1 MHVSTKWKLARI
13 ALTTLYLMAGWVLF
27 TGTIALPSL
36 LSGFGFSFVIAL
48 LTYSIFIGDHEAHRR
63 SLLPRIHWLLVFIV
77 VIVYK
82 MYIASF
88 EVLLNVIRGNINP
101 RIVHFRTTL
110 TSDVARVILA
120 NAITLTP
127 GTMTLN
133 IDDDHLVVHWLD
145 AKTLHSKYA
154 GDLIK
159 GDIETILKRVFM

>member
-13 ALTTLYLMAGWVLF
+13 ALTTIYLMVGWVLF
-27 TGTIALPSL
+27 TGTIALSSL
-36 LSGFGFSFVIAL
+36 LTGGAFSVVIAL
-48 LTYSIFIGDHEAHRR
+48 LTYSLFIEEHEAHRR
-63 SLLPRIHWLLVFIV
+63 SLLPRIHWLLVFILV
-77 VIVYK
+77 MVYK

-101 RIVHFRTTL
+101 RIVHFRTSL

-154 GDLIK
+154 GELIK
-159 GDIETILKRVFM
+159 GDLETLLKRVFI